1 MKKGMSEEVRL
12 IVIVDM
18 RELSRLFFYF
28 RIICFIGRVVEDMF
42 DIDNMKDLM
51 EVMKLLEVLNGFSNY
66 TEIGEEL
73 VFYNIVLRMVKFLD
87 EFYICIR

>member
-1 MKKGMSEEVRL
+1 MC
-12 IVIVDM
+12 VI
-18 RELSRLFFYF
+18 
-28 RIICFIGRVVEDMF
+28 GKVVEDMF

-66 TEIGEEL
+66 MEIGEEL